1 MAKIEE
7 AMNLLY
13 SVEFNNSKTALEK
26 NPTEEYLTFMGIYQ
40 GANKELELWKTVRQ
54 KLQQYN
60 GDMKLTSEML
70 YDNKAIRAQ
79 VDAFYKKDF
88 WDKMKLDAVA
98 SQNTA
103 NEMFLFGVNVG
114 CKKAVMFAQQIVGV
128 VDDGVVGPKTIAALN
143 KYDDTVFSER
153 YDELE
158 QAHYDRLVE
167 TRPEMAVYLKGWK
180 NRSKVV

>member
-1 MAKIEE
+1 MADIKKVMDI
-7 AMNLLY
+7 LY
-13 SVEFNNSKTALEK
+13 KVEFSNPNDVLEK
-26 NPTEEYLTFMGIYQ
+26 NKYEDGWTFMGIYQ
-40 GANKELELWKTVRQ
+40 KANPDLDLWKTIRQ
-54 KLQQYN
+54 KMQQYN
-60 GDMKLTSEML
+60 GDMKLVGAML
-70 YDNKAIRAQ
+70 YDNTVVREYVA
-79 VDAFYKKDF
+79 AFYKKEY
-88 WDKMKLDAVA
+88 WDRMKLDKVA

-128 VDDGVVGPKTIAALN
+128 VEDGVVGPKTIAALN

-158 QAHYDRLVE
+158 QAYYDRLVE